1 MKTILVVGIGNFGSW
16 WVISLTKIKSPL
28 KIYCFDPD
36 LSKYK
41 VLKKRLARDQAQVLE
56 KHKIYFLNKLSDA
69 PKKFDVIVISTNA
82 DVRLKVTQNLKK
94 LFSTTKWII
103 EKVITQSPDQLS
115 SFLDCLHGQNAYV
128 NHSRRLQPAS
138 NFCKSILQRKSLP
151 TSVRYVGGIWELVS
165 NSFHFVDLISYW
177 FETRLVKI
185 NTDGL
190 SNQWHASSTRKGC
203 FDTSGTLTAQF
214 ANGLQLNMDW
224 DDGNK
229 NALWIF
235 EYIDG
240 KVKYDEITG
249 QIYEN
254 DIVLASLPLLNF
266 SEMGPLLEP
275 TLIGDGDTKN
285 KLPLLTEVH
294 SGTSLLLNAFL
305 SNWISSTNNRS
316 LTVPIS

>member
-16 WVISLTKIKSPL
+16 WVISLNKIKTPL
-28 KIYCFDPD
+28 KIYCFDAD
-36 LSKYK
+36 FSKYEI
-41 VLKKRLARDQAQVLE
+41 LKKRLAEDRKKILE
-56 KHKIYFLNKLSDA
+56 KHKIQFLDKLTEA
-69 PKKFDVIVISTNA
+69 PKKFDVIVISTNS
-82 DVRLKVTQNLKK
+82 DVRLKVIKNLRK
-94 LFSTTKWII
+94 LFSTKKWII
-103 EKVITQSPDQLS
+103 EKVIAQSPDQLKS
-115 SFLDCLHGQNAYV
+115 LSECLQGQEAYV

-138 NFCKSILQRKSLP
+138 KFCKSILRKKSLP
-151 TSVRYVGGIWELVS
+151 TSIRYEGGLWELAS

-177 FETRLVKI
+177 FETSVVKI
-185 NTDGL
+185 YTDGL
-190 SNQWHASSTRKGC
+190 SNVWHASSARKGC

-254 DIVLASLPLLNF
+254 NIVLASLPLLNF

-275 TLIGDGDTKN
+275 TLIGDGNTKN
-285 KLPLLTEVH
+285 KLPLLIEVH
-294 SGTSLLLNAFL
+294 SATSLLLNAFL